1 MMMEV
6 CSRIIAITLI
16 LFLLFLTIHLN
27 LCTAESDVRCIQSER
42 HAILSFKNDLQ
53 DPSNRLSSWAAAP
66 DQDCCHWVGVV
77 CHNVTGHVLQ
87 LHLRSFEPV
96 YDELTTDDV
105 QWDAQLQAY
114 ERSRFGGKIN
124 PSLLDLKHLIYLD
137 LSFNFFNSTP
147 IPKFLGSMGS
157 LRYLNLSYARFG
169 GLIPHQVGNLS
180 NLHYLNLGGYSSY
193 NLYVMN
199 LQWLSG
205 LPLLQHLD
213 LIFANLSQ
221 ASDCLQEINKLP
233 SLLELRLSFCHLSA
247 SIPPPIPSSINF
259 SSLTTLHLSI
269 NYFQNSSI
277 LFWVFG
283 LRNLVSLDLSWN
295 QFHGPIPVHLQ
306 NLTSLRHLGLS
317 ANNFNSSIPNW
328 LYSFSHLEFLNLDY
342 NSLHATIS
350 SSIGNLTSAISIDLS
365 RNELEG
371 KVPRSLGNLC
381 NLREIRL
388 SYNKWSPE
396 ISEIFESLSGCVSN
410 SLEILDLSNAQ
421 LSGQL
426 TAELGQF
433 KNLVILSLGYNSIS
447 GPIPLSIGNLS
458 SLRSL
463 NLESN
468 QINGTATQNFGQLSK
483 LRYLNICLNMLE
495 GVVLEVHFANFMRL
509 KTLVASQNQLT
520 LEVSDN
526 WTPPFQL
533 NHLDLGSWNLGPKFP
548 LWLYSQKQLL
558 TLGISNTGIIDAGP
572 PSFWNLT
579 SQLNYLNISHN
590 QIYGEIPHIPL
601 IFSTASI
608 IDMSSNHFTGPL
620 PCISS
625 NLSFLDLSNNLLSRS
640 ISHFLC
646 YKMKEPK
653 SMEFLNLEKNL
664 LSGKI
669 SNCWMKWQSL
679 VALNLGNNNFSS
691 SILVSIGSL
700 INLRS
705 LHLYNNSFSGKF
717 PSLLKN
723 CKYLFTIDIGKNEFV
738 GSIPLWIGHRLSSLM
753 ILNLRFNNFQGQIPK
768 ELCALTSLQ
777 ILDLSHNKLFGRIPK
792 CVNNF
797 STMARNNNSNSP
809 LFLLGWS
816 IGSSFIPFESELLLI
831 KGKAL
836 EYSTTLWLVNIID
849 LSNNNLSGEI
859 PKEVASLQGL
869 QSLNLSF
876 NILTGRILE
885 NMGDMRS
892 LESIDLSINQ
902 LSGQIPQS
910 MSCLTFLS
918 NLNLSN
924 NNFTGKI
931 PSSTQLQSL
940 NASSFFGNEL
950 CGPPLT
956 DNCTIINVKPNTGN
970 KRSKDFRALE
980 VDWFYVSMTLG
991 FIVGFWV
998 VLGPLLLKK
1007 QWRIVYFQ
1015 FIDRLGYKLCGVVAQ
1030 SW

>member
-1 MMMEV
+1 ME
-6 CSRIIAITLI
+6 
-16 LFLLFLTIHLN
+16 
-27 LCTAESDVRCIQSER
+27 
-42 HAILSFKNDLQ
+42 
-53 DPSNRLSSWAAAP
+53 
-66 DQDCCHWVGVV
+66 DCCHWVSVV

-233 SLLELRLSFCHLSA
+233 SLLELRLSFCHLFA

-283 LRNLVSLDLSWN
+283 LCNLVSLDLSWN

-350 SSIGNLTSAISIDLS
+350 NLSHS
-365 RNELEG
+365 ELEG

-433 KNLVILSLGYNSIS
+433 KNLVILSLGYNLIS
-447 GPIPLSIGNLS
+447 SPIPLSIGNLS

-483 LRYLNICLNMLE
+483 LRYLNICLNMLK
-495 GVVLEVHFANFMRL
+495 GVVL

-520 LEVSDN
+520 LEVN
-526 WTPPFQL
+526 
-533 NHLDLGSWNLGPKFP
+533 LGSWNLGPKFP

-723 CKYLFTIDIGKNEFV
+723 YFQA
-738 GSIPLWIGHRLSSLM
+738 LM